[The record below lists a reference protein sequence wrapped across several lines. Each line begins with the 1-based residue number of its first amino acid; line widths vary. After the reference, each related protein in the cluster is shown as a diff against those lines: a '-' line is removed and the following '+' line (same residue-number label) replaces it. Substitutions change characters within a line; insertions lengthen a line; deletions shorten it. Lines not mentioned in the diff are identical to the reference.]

1 MKIAQ
6 LRKILKEGGN
16 VFKDEA
22 GELKTRKIT
31 KAEVFSTV
39 KFLEEI
45 FELPLID
52 NMLGSTGVALE
63 SGDIDLVI
71 DENQITKDELRDKIL
86 ANELMQQ
93 FMEKHKLSSA
103 DILAQS
109 GITLHLMFP
118 VKGDVASGFVQ
129 VDLMFHKD
137 PTWLKF
143 SLGLGGVNSEFK
155 GVHSQQLLASIAKAK
170 NLKWSFLKG
179 LLDREKNEV
188 VSKDPDEIA
197 KILLGKNATKDD
209 IQTVENILTVVKKDP
224 AASELLVD
232 FMHGLQENDPELAK
246 IAKGILV
253 KPNAN

>member
-22 GELKTRKIT
+22 GELKTRKVT
-31 KAEVFSTV
+31 KAEVISTV
-39 KFLEEI
+39 KELEKI
-45 FELPLID
+45 LELSLLD

-71 DENQITKDELRDKIL
+71 DENEISKDELRDRIL
-86 ANELMQQ
+86 ANEMIQQ
-93 FMEKHKLSSA
+93 LLEKQKLSPA

-109 GITLHLMFP
+109 GITLHFMFP
-118 VKGDVASGFVQ
+118 VAGDAASGFVQ

-155 GVHSQQLLASIAKAK
+155 GVHSQQILASIAKAK
-170 NLKWSFLKG
+170 DLKWSFIKG
-179 LLDREKNEV
+179 LLNRETNEV

-197 KILLGKNATKDD
+197 KILLNKNATKDD
-209 IQTVENILTVVKKDP
+209 LQTVENVLTVIRKDAEAP
-224 AASELLVD
+224 QLLVD
-232 FMHGLQENDPELAK
+232 FMHTLQEKEPELAK

-253 KPNAN
+253 KPDLN